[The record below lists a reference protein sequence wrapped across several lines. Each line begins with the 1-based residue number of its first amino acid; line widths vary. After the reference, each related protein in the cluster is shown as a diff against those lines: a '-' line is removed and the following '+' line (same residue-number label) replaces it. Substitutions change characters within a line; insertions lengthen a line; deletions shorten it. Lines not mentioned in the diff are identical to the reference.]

1 MAAGPFLDSN
11 ILVYAYS
18 KDPRSLVA
26 QSICGRAHTLSIQ
39 SLNEF
44 ANVARRKLHFD
55 WDEITA
61 NLIAIVDLAEN
72 IVPLTFELHQT
83 GIAIAER
90 YRLQVYDG
98 MILAAALEARCDTL
112 YSEDMQHGLVIE
124 NLLTISNPLPDHP
137 PFFATATIAGRS
149 SRSLIMYP
157 ACNS

>member
-1 MAAGPFLDSN
+1 M
-11 ILVYAYS
+11 
-18 KDPRSLVA
+18 
-26 QSICGRAHTLSIQ
+26 SIQ

-124 NLLTISNPLPDHP
+124 NLLTISNP
-137 PFFATATIAGRS
+137 FA
-149 SRSLIMYP
+149 
-157 ACNS
+157 